1 MSSIRIAL
9 AQINP
14 RVGDL
19 SANAQCIL
27 EQARLAHAQGADV
40 LLTPELALTGY
51 PPEDLLLRPAF
62 IAQQL
67 QVLSTLR
74 EALSALQG
82 LHVIVGHVAS
92 EGGRLFNA
100 ASVLLEGHSVGHYYK
115 QQLPD
120 YGVFDETRYF
130 APGQTPLVLTCKG
143 LRLGVLICEDTWVDA
158 TPAASLAQGA
168 QALLVL
174 NASPYCLGKQAQR
187 AQVVAQTAQGV
198 PVVYV
203 NLVGG
208 QDELVFDGASMVVD
222 AAGQVVARLPVF
234 HEALGVVELRQ
245 DASAGLQVL
254 LERQAGSPWV
264 GEWPDD
270 EAQVYAAL
278 VMAVRDYVRKSGF
291 SSVLLGLSGG
301 LDSAL
306 VLALAVDALGAQAV
320 RTVMMPSPY
329 TAQMSLDDA
338 AAMAD
343 GLGVA
348 HDEIAIAPL
357 AQAFEAALAPVFA
370 GRAADTTEENIQA
383 RARGNLLMAMSN
395 KFGSLVL
402 TTGNKSE
409 LATGYC
415 TLYGDMAGG
424 FAPIKDIPKTLA
436 YRLGYWRN
444 RQSPVIPERI
454 LTRAPSAELR
464 PDQTDQDSLPP
475 YDVLDAVLALHIEQ
489 NQSAADII
497 AAGFDAAMVENV
509 LWRVRINEYK
519 RRQGAIGPKITSRAF
534 GRDWRY
540 PIVNGYREAVSC

>member
-14 RVGDL
+14 TVGSL
-19 SANAQCIL
+19 AANAALIL
-27 EQARLAHAQGADV
+27 AQARQAHAQGADV
-40 LLTPELALTGY
+40 LITPELALTGY

-62 IAQQL
+62 ISSQSEAL
-67 QVLSTLR
+67 ATLR
-74 EALSALQG
+74 EQLADLKG
-82 LHVIVGHVAS
+82 LHVVVGHV
-92 EGGRLFNA
+92 EREDDRLFNA
-100 ASVLLEGHSVGHYYK
+100 ASVLLEGRCAGSYRK

-130 APGQTPLVLTCKG
+130 TPGQTPLVFECKG
-143 LRLGVLICEDTWVDA
+143 LRLGVLICEDMWQA
-158 TPAASLAQGA
+158 ESPAACLAQGA

-174 NASPYCLGKQAQR
+174 NASPYCVGKQGQR
-187 AQVVAQTAQGV
+187 EQVVRTAAQGR
-198 PVVYV
+198 PVVYL

-208 QDELVFDGASMVVD
+208 QDELVFDGASMVFD
-222 AAGQVVARLPVF
+222 AAGKVAARLPMF
-234 HEALGVVELRQ
+234 REALGIVEFSA
-245 DASAGLQVL
+245 DASGGLRVQPDAHA
-254 LERQAGSPWV
+254 QTAWV
-264 GEWPDD
+264 SSWPDED
-270 EAQVYAAL
+270 EQVYAAL
-278 VMAVRDYVRKSGF
+278 VMAVRDYVTKAGF

-329 TAQMSLDDA
+329 TARISLDDA
-338 AAMAD
+338 AEMAS

-348 HDEIAIAPL
+348 YDEIAIAPL
-357 AQAFEAALAPVFA
+357 AQAFETALAPIFQ

-383 RARGNLLMAMSN
+383 RARGNLLMAISN
-395 KFGSLVL
+395 KFGSLLL

-436 YRLGYWRN
+436 YRLCHWRN
-444 RQSPVIPERI
+444 QRSPVIPERI

-475 YDVLDAVLALHIEQ
+475 YEVLDAVLERHIEH
-489 NQSAADII
+489 NQSAAEIA
-497 AAGFDAAMVENV
+497 AAGFEITMVEDV
-509 LWRVRINEYK
+509 LRRVRFNEYK
-519 RRQGAIGPKITSRAF
+519 RRQGAIGPKITARAF

-540 PIVNGYREAVSC
+540 PIVNGYREASR